1 MTTPNPQQPN
11 HPQPDNPNNQQPKQK
26 KPIYKRVWF
35 WAVIAIVVI
44 LIAAAIGTDT
54 DDTNNDSNDNAAGAT
69 SETTNDGGDDAEDDN
84 TDNDNDNGGPATISE
99 TQTINGT
106 DITIDNPEWA
116 TSPLGDTQLCAHV
129 TYSNNSDDEFDIN
142 PVFDWTITNP
152 NGATTNASLATDGA
166 NSATIQPGGT
176 TEHDICFDIDQQPG
190 EYEFTFTQYISF
202 NDDEAHWKAEL

>member
-84 TDNDNDNGGPATISE
+84 TDNDGPATIGE
-99 TQTINGT
+99 TQTINGA
-106 DITIDNPEWA
+106 DITIDNPEWT

-142 PVFDWTITNP
+142 PVFDWTVTNP
-152 NGATTNASLATDGA
+152 NGATTDASIATDGA
-166 NSATIQPGGT
+166 NSVTIQPGGT

>member
-54 DDTNNDSNDNAAGAT
+54 DDTNNDSNDNAADAT

-84 TDNDNDNGGPATISE
+84 TDNDNGGPATIGE

-106 DITIDNPEWA
+106 DITIDNPEWT

-129 TYSNNSDDEFDIN
+129 TYSNNSDDEFDID
-142 PVFDWTITNP
+142 PVFDWTVTNP
-152 NGATTNASLATDGA
+152 NGATTDASIATDGA
-166 NSATIQPGGT
+166 NSVTIQPGGT

>member
-69 SETTNDGGDDAEDDN
+69 SETTNDGGDDAEDNN
-84 TDNDNDNGGPATISE
+84 TDNDGPATIGE

-106 DITIDNPEWA
+106 DITIDNPEWT

-152 NGATTNASLATDGA
+152 NGATTDASLATDGA
-166 NSATIQPGGT
+166 NSVTIQPGGT

>member
-35 WAVIAIVVI
+35 WTVIAIVVI

-54 DDTNNDSNDNAAGAT
+54 DDTNNDSNDNAADAT
-69 SETTNDGGDDAEDDN
+69 SETTNDGGDDAEDNN
-84 TDNDNDNGGPATISE
+84 TNNNDNSGPATIGE

-106 DITIDNPEWA
+106 DITIDNPDWT

>member
-11 HPQPDNPNNQQPKQK
+11 HPQPDNPDNQQPKQK

-54 DDTNNDSNDNAAGAT
+54 DDTNNDSNDNATGAT

-84 TDNDNDNGGPATISE
+84 TDNDGPATIGE

-106 DITIDNPEWA
+106 DITIDNPEWT
-116 TSPLGDTQLCAHV
+116 TSPLGDTQLCTHV

-142 PVFDWTITNP
+142 PVFDWTVTNP
-152 NGATTNASLATDGA
+152 NGATTDASIATDGA
-166 NSATIQPGGT
+166 NSVTIQPGGT

-190 EYEFTFTQYISF
+190 EYEFTFTQFMSF

>member
-84 TDNDNDNGGPATISE
+84 TDNDGPATIGE

-106 DITIDNPEWA
+106 DITVDNPEWT

-129 TYSNNSDDEFDIN
+129 TYSNNSDDEFDID

-152 NGATTNASLATDGA
+152 NGATTNASIATDGA
-166 NSATIQPGGT
+166 NSVTIQPGGT

>member
-35 WAVIAIVVI
+35 WIVIAIVVI

-84 TDNDNDNGGPATISE
+84 TDNDGPATIGE

-106 DITIDNPEWA
+106 DITVDNPEWT

-129 TYSNNSDDEFDIN
+129 TYSNNSDDEFDID

-152 NGATTNASLATDGA
+152 NGATTNASIATDGA
-166 NSATIQPGGT
+166 NSVTIQPGGT

-190 EYEFTFTQYISF
+190 EYEFTFTQYMSF